1 MIKLLTEAEAA
12 KLLRCTRSKIK
23 QLVLE
28 GKLPHLPGPPVL
40 IDEAD
45 LEAYVQN
52 EKRIVPGSGGLT
64 KAQYDEACKRARQ
77 ICLTRQFRINA
88 RKFTPPK

>member
-52 EKRIVPGSGGLT
+52 EKRIMPGSGGLT
-64 KAQYDEACKRARQ
+64 KAKYDEVCKLARRVWLQ
-77 ICLTRQFRINA
+77 HRFA
-88 RKFTPPK
+88 RKARGK